1 MNHKEIERWYRLR
14 NLKKVSQLLIVFA
27 VVLLVAGFLVS
38 RWSPSDLGLA
48 RFPSTSEAGITIENF
63 SYSSPGTHPW
73 ELEASRAVAS
83 EALDSVTLT
92 APKVVYHGGTGTDI
106 HLSAGT
112 GTLDKNN
119 SNVSMKDDVRIQFK
133 GFLFKT
139 DDIAYSHNIREAE
152 TSSQVSLEGDD
163 LRLTGKGL
171 KVLVEK
177 EEIVVEDD
185 VRAQLYNIKWV
196 EPGRKLP
203 L

>member
-14 NLKKVSQLLIVFA
+14 NLKREYQ
-27 VVLLVAGFLVS
+27 FLVLFAMVHMVAAYAVS
-38 RWSPSDLGLA
+38 RYVKPNSEFVK
-48 RFPSTSEAGITIENF
+48 FPLSGEKGITIENF
-63 SYSSPGTHPW
+63 SYSSPGAHPW

-83 EALDSVTLT
+83 EALDRVTLVG
-92 APKVVYHGGTGTDI
+92 PKVVYHGVTGTDI
-106 HLSAGT
+106 YLSAGA
-112 GTLDKNN
+112 GTLDKKN
-119 SNVSMKDDVRIQFK
+119 SNVSMKDNVTIQFR
-133 GFLFKT
+133 GFLFRT
-139 DDIAYSHNIREAE
+139 DDIQYSHNIREAE
-152 TSSQVSLEGDD
+152 TSSPVSLEGDD

-185 VRAQLYNIKWV
+185 VKARLYNIKWA